1 MFLSFV
7 IRLFCAKHVCLKFSN
22 HISAR
27 PTPFTVPCV
36 WTVNSVSTLW
46 APELRERAPS
56 VPIVLVGTI
65 NSKDHLNDNEN
76 EVPVV
81 TTKEGQEK
89 AEEIGAQRF
98 IECDLASVDSVME
111 VLNEACRA
119 ALGLPPKRE
128 KGCCPQ

>member
-1 MFLSFV
+1 M
-7 IRLFCAKHVCLKFSN
+7 
-22 HISAR
+22 
-27 PTPFTVPCV
+27 
-36 WTVNSVSTLW
+36 STHW
-46 APELRERAPS
+46 APELREHAPS

-98 IECDLASVDSVME
+98 LECNLASVDSVME

-119 ALGLPPKRE
+119 ALSRIQKRE
-128 KGCCPQ
+128 KGCCLQ